1 MVKKLFKYEAIAYS
15 RTLLPVYAV
24 LLGVAVLGR
33 FVQLFE
39 SNSTI
44 YNTVN
49 GSSIFAYVVALLAC
63 FGFTW
68 VFAIV
73 RFYKNLFT
81 GEGYLSFTL
90 PVTPTQ
96 HIFTKCGAAV
106 LFSAISF
113 GVALVSACIIT
124 AGDVLS
130 EVCKA
135 AGYLFGRIPTQYKA
149 DSVFY
154 AIEFVILLLVACAT
168 GLLLYYTCIAIGQTF
183 RKNRILGAVGV
194 YFIYYTLTQI
204 LGTVFIVCFTVLAPH
219 LPLDALENWIFNHTD
234 TFVHLFLCGIT
245 VLCAAFGALCF
256 YITRRI
262 MHKRLN
268 LE

>member
-1 MVKKLFKYEAIAYS
+1 MVKKLFKYEMIAYR
-15 RTLLPVYAV
+15 RTLLPVYAI
-24 LLGVAVLGR
+24 LLGVAALFR

-39 SNSTI
+39 TDSTI
-44 YNTVN
+44 YRIVQ
-49 GSSIFAYVVALLAC
+49 GSSVFAYVVALLAC

-96 HIFTKCGAAV
+96 HILTKCGAAV

-113 GVALVSACIIT
+113 AVALISACIVT
-124 AGDVLS
+124 LGDVLS

-135 AGYLFGRIPTQYKA
+135 GIYLFGQIPNPYKA
-149 DSVFY
+149 DVVFY
-154 AIEFVILLLVACAT
+154 IIEFLVMLLVACAA
-168 GLLLYYTCIAIGQTF
+168 GMLLYYTCIAIGQTF
-183 RKNRILGAVGV
+183 RKNRVLGAVGV
-194 YFIYYTLTQI
+194 YFIYYTATQI
-204 LGTVFIVCFTVLAPH
+204 LGTVLTVLVTVFARY
-219 LPLDALENWIFNHTD
+219 LPLAKLEDWIYLNTD
-234 TFVHLFLCGIT
+234 TFIHIVLCGAT
-245 VLCAAFGALCF
+245 VLTAAGGVLCF
-256 YITRRI
+256 FIIRGI
-262 MHKRLN
+262 MRKRLN